1 MDRLE
6 RYIFGQAGPSIY
18 TYLATHTVQQF
29 LDEVKKNGGK
39 INPKQQGLV
48 DLFKE
53 NKTDD
58 WQYKHES
65 ALMKDRWKAIYA
77 REEEIGRRERELKA
91 LREQL
96 EDLRG

>member
-29 LDEVKKNGGK
+29 LDEVKKNSGK

-48 DLFKE
+48 ELFME

-65 ALMKDRWKAIYA
+65 ELMLERWKAIYD
-77 REEEIGRRERELKA
+77 REAEIAKRERELKA
-91 LREQL
+91 LFEHL
-96 EDLRG
+96 EVLNE